1 MICSLR
7 RHGTL
12 LVGLVTALATV
23 AAVPPSA
30 SPTPRA
36 APQSSAPPASPI
48 RWTDETPDAMIELA
62 RARAVSGS
70 AGDATAA
77 IVTILAISDRAEFG
91 LARRVLDEIATKAA
105 AGADVRTEAA
115 LGSRMLAAD
124 EGSEAGAAAD
134 AKLGV
139 VTDLALLGPFRD
151 TGGGLDAKDGPEASP
166 SGFADT
172 RARYA
177 WGTIDVAWRAV
188 PRSYA
193 TAQGVPLDLFVHPR
207 KESCSWVATKVTVA
221 SPQAIVVRLAASG
234 QARLMFDGVEIAR
247 GKDLNAYGRLDRIA
261 AKVDAGTGAHLVAAK
276 VCSGALA
283 DEGRVR
289 LRVTDAGGAPLAM
302 QATADIG
309 DVASSA
315 QTASTAPSKANTKPS
330 VAKIKSTPVTTP
342 LAHALSGGGSGGGGA
357 DFDAQLDAAVLRTL
371 GGADDLASPRAPGS
385 IATIA
390 RTPELDADRL
400 AMLAWIAPSGAQRS
414 GWLNQARARANDTK
428 DLRTM
433 AFVDRRL
440 IAQHLEARLA
450 DWAMA
455 ARLGMKLDAKT
466 DTEATLLAAKVD
478 AAMGTDAHRL
488 AAMHSLAAV
497 AFRANAAPA
506 ASPASAPATQ
516 APQNNVPSALLR
528 ELAQM
533 AAPFDAA
540 RALAARA
547 ILAGRGEPSASWVE
561 ASSARGKDAVA
572 QAARVTFDSGLDGAD
587 EGLAT
592 ARAVS
597 SAGAHD
603 VARDLYRKLVS
614 YAPNRAEAWSGL
626 AEEIAV
632 TSGGERGERA
642 PNDTA
647 ATVQAALRR
656 ARELA
661 PGDARTRAELTLRQR
676 PGATTESRDDERY
689 LVPSTTVL
697 AKRQGVPAAGVAP
710 DVAER
715 ELYWLRAVVMHPDK
729 RVSQLIHYAREI
741 VIAPR
746 TQDELFEEIPAEG
759 EQTEIL
765 RARVHRKGGGTAFPT
780 EEHNEGTRPK
790 IRWPELSPGDT
801 VEVAIR
807 TWTGGPVGGRG
818 DPPFY
823 FLDYA
828 GAQTTH
834 PLLYNEV
841 VVEASPQHP
850 IYLDVINGK
859 PDRREEKDENG
870 RHVTRLV
877 WDKPMLVADEPLSPA
892 TSEIVPMIVAS
903 TFKDWSDFRAWYNE
917 AVRGFTDPDDEVK
930 RLAADLTKGKTTRD
944 EKLSAIFNF
953 VADNIRYVN
962 FVSGEWW
969 LPNRPQQLLAR
980 REGDCDDKA
989 ILLITLLRA
998 VGIEAQEVMVQTRL
1012 TGQPSI
1018 LLAKGAAIPLFDHGI
1033 AFLPGPNGGTFLD
1046 ATSPQSR
1053 LGPLPSMDAR
1063 GMALRMDAGPAE
1075 MVQLPASSPMD
1086 HGADVSWTITMH
1098 PDGSGD
1104 LAAEETHIGDGA
1116 FWLRSYLTEAGARAQ
1131 YVEDRLVYGWFP
1143 SVEVDKNIDFKGDL
1157 PRGRAWVR
1165 YKAKSQ
1171 GLARH
1176 EGGDMVV
1183 PLSQSATLASQLAPL
1198 VKRTLPVSL
1207 PSYLAPSHETR
1218 TIRVVAP
1225 KGFAWAALPPGG
1237 DEDGGPFGRAHLEVV
1252 RDARDPRTVVIKRS
1266 VVFDQSII
1274 PVDKYAA
1281 WRAWIQRVD
1290 ALMHK
1295 GVRLLP
1301 EGAR

>member
-1 MICSLR
+1 MIRSLR
-7 RHGTL
+7 RPVTL
-12 LVGLVTALATV
+12 LVGLVSALACI
-23 AAVPPSA
+23 AAVPP
-30 SPTPRA
+30 A
-36 APQSSAPPASPI
+36 APPSAGPAASRVRAPAVSSM

-70 AGDATAA
+70 EQDATAA
-77 IVTILAISDRAEFG
+77 IVTILAIADRAEFG
-91 LARRVLDEIATKAA
+91 LARRVLDEIATKATA
-105 AGADVRTEAA
+105 SADVRAEAA
-115 LGSRMLAAD
+115 LGSRMLATD
-124 EGSEAGAAAD
+124 EGSDAGAAAD

-166 SGFADT
+166 GGFADT

-188 PRSYA
+188 PRGYA

-207 KESCSWVATKVTVA
+207 KESCSWVATKVTLA
-221 SPQAIVVRLAASG
+221 SQQAIVVRLAASG
-234 QARLMFDGVEIAR
+234 QARLMFDGAEIAH
-247 GKDLNAYGRLDRIA
+247 GKDLDAYGRLDRMA
-261 AKVDAGTGAHLVAAK
+261 AKVDASAGAHLIAAK
-276 VCSGALA
+276 VCAGALA

-289 LRVTDAGGAPLAM
+289 LRITDVNGATLAM
-302 QATADIG
+302 QATADIT
-309 DVASSA
+309 DAV
-315 QTASTAPSKANTKPS
+315 TTTPNAPIAAATTKPTKPK
-330 VAKIKSTPVTTP
+330 AKSPIVKSAPITTP
-342 LAHALSGGGSGGGGA
+342 LAHTLASGA
-357 DFDAQLDAAVLRTL
+357 DFDAQLDAAVARTL
-371 GGADDLASPRAPGS
+371 GGADDLASPRAPGT

-390 RTPELDADRL
+390 RTPGLDADRL

-414 GWLNQARARANDTK
+414 GWLNQARARAKDTS
-428 DLRTM
+428 DTRTM
-433 AFVDRRL
+433 TFVDRRL

-455 ARLGMKLDAKT
+455 ARRGMKLDAAT
-466 DTEATLLAAKVD
+466 DAEAALLVAKVD

-488 AAMHSLAAV
+488 AAMHALAAV
-497 AFRANAAPA
+497 ALRAPKTAPNAL
-506 ASPASAPATQ
+506 
-516 APQNNVPSALLR
+516 VR
-528 ELAQM
+528 ELAQL

-540 RALAARA
+540 RALGAREL
-547 ILAGRGEPSASWVE
+547 LAGRGEPGAAWVE
-561 ASSARGKDAVA
+561 ARAARGKDAVA
-572 QAARVTFDSGLDGAD
+572 EAARATFDSGLDGAD
-587 EGLAT
+587 EGLAA

-614 YAPNRAEAWSGL
+614 WAPNRAEAWSGL

-632 TSGGERGERA
+632 TASGERGSSERGM
-642 PNDTA
+642 NDSA

-676 PGATTESRDDERY
+676 PGATTESREAERY

-697 AKRQGVPAAGVAP
+697 AKRQGVAQAGVAP

-715 ELYWLRAVVMHPDK
+715 GLYWLRAVVMHPDK

-841 VVEASPQHP
+841 VVEAAPQHP

-877 WDKPMLVADEPLSPA
+877 WDKPLLVADEPLSPA
-892 TSEIVPMIVAS
+892 TSEIVPMIVGS
-903 TFKDWSDFRAWYNE
+903 TFKDWSEFRTWYNE

-1086 HGADVSWTITMH
+1086 HGADVTWTITMR

-1143 SVEVDKNIDFKGDL
+1143 TVEVDKTIDFKGDL
-1157 PRGRAWVR
+1157 PKGRAWVR

-1207 PSYLAPSHETR
+1207 PSHMAPSHETR

-1237 DEDGGPFGRAHLEVV
+1237 DEDGGPFGRAHLEVAK
-1252 RDARDPRTVVIKRS
+1252 DARDLRTVVIKRS
-1266 VVFDQSII
+1266 LVFDQSII

-1295 GVRLLP
+1295 GVRLVP